1 MTENSEVR
9 QLADRAKK
17 ILEHVPLAAAYEQL
31 AEECTELAKASLKMA
46 RKLRDE
52 NPTPLTM
59 KQIDDEV
66 DEEVSDVMLCLMTL
80 DRYAYEHRV
89 AAKLDRWEARTR
101 SRQDDISS
109 KNPSIRQCF
118 DTATDTQT
126 SKLM

>member
-1 MTENSEVR
+1 MGGLMLEKSEVR

-17 ILEHVPLAAAYEQL
+17 MLDHVPLPAAYEQL

-52 NPTPLTM
+52 NPTPLSM
-59 KQIDDEV
+59 SAINDEV

-89 AAKLDRWEARTR
+89 AAKLDRWEARTM
-101 SRQDDISS
+101 SKQDDASS
-109 KNPSIRQCF
+109 NNPTIRQCF
-118 DTATDTQT
+118 DTATDA
-126 SKLM
+126 